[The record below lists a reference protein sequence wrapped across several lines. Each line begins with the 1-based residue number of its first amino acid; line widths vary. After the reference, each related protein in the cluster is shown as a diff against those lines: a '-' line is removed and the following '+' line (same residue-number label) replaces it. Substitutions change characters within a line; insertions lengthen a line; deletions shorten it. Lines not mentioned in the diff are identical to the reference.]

1 MLISTS
7 HGQAP
12 PARVHAPGKAMAGG
26 EEECRRGAFL
36 CLPRLPE
43 RARGVPAGASSPSS
57 PTWFRQALMLALGG
71 RQLGLQ
77 TAPVFQLF
85 MPTEG
90 LRATGKLAAETVDF
104 GRTCALS
111 CFSSRLRAPSLTE
124 RLYSQWL
131 QGRVHCLPPL
141 GSRQPPLPQ
150 VHSPGRQEQ
159 GRQDCRLC
167 RSWRTRTVAHVA
179 AFRRRLHPP
188 LHLVGNLHRKS
199 FSRPLRF
206 SALTVSRLAVHHPLH
221 DVGLHVDADPP
232 PAVRPG

>member
-1 MLISTS
+1 MDRLLQPEYTLLAKQW
-7 HGQAP
+7 QAAKKSADEEHFFAYLDFQKGP
-12 PARVHAPGKAMAGG
+12 EVFQRV
-26 EEECRRGAFL
+26 
-36 CLPRLPE
+36 RLPFLPHL
-43 RARGVPAGASSPSS
+43 VPSS
-57 PTWFRQALMLALGG
+57 ADAGSGG

-90 LRATGKLAAETVDF
+90 PRATGKLAAETVDF

-124 RLYSQWL
+124 LLNSQWL
-131 QGRVHCLPPL
+131 QGRIYRFPPL
-141 GSRQPPLPQ
+141 SSRQPPLPQ
-150 VHSPGRQEQ
+150 VYSPGRQEQ
-159 GRQDCRLC
+159 GRQDCRLR

-179 AFRRRLHPP
+179 AFCRRLHPP

-206 SALTVSRLAVHHPLH
+206 STLTVSRLAVHHPLH
-221 DVGLHVDADPP
+221 DIGLYVDSDSP